1 MGYSTSFFGSGG
13 NGFSGGNE
21 GYNAYFFTTGTGG
34 TPEPTYDLNVF
45 LVGGQSNSAGR
56 ALAADGP
63 AYISSGIVDGV
74 SNYDYQNTVYDLS
87 QGVLTGRD
95 TAANGRFAFNHV
107 AMSLASNDIND
118 VVAVTV
124 AVGNTILY
132 ANNFGNGSYN
142 ADYDAIPVGTR
153 RCLQELELKYNAFV
167 NWAESKGLT
176 YKVQG
181 LIWHQ
186 GESDAVSVP
195 QAITE
200 YGANWAALVAK
211 VRSFVSDAQMPV
223 FYGTIP
229 IASADYNLTIR
240 NAMLNYAAGD
250 ANAYCRD
257 NNDLTL
263 LDAYHFDAPS
273 NIVFGEWVYNTWLAQ
288 I

>member
-1 MGYSTSFFGSGG
+1 MPLSSLSAIDGIDRASIASVDGITL
-13 NGFSGGNE
+13 
-21 GYNAYFFTTGTGG
+21 
-34 TPEPTYDLNVF
+34 TPPATTYDLNVF

-87 QGVLTGRD
+87 KGVLTGRD
-95 TAANGRFAFNHV
+95 TTANGKFAFNHV

-142 ADYDAIPVGTR
+142 ADYEAIPVGTR